1 LATISPQSNDDAQWP
16 PPNAKADSDWVMPPW
31 GTTIGRGIIDKCP
44 HCGQAPI
51 FNGYLAVHELCA
63 ACAAPLGQM
72 PADDT
77 PPYISMVVVA
87 HFVGL
92 FIVLMFKFHWHP
104 GPIEIA
110 ILLVLLV
117 LLCMVTL
124 RMAKGAVIGILL
136 KLDNNR
142 VQPDA

>member
-1 LATISPQSNDDAQWP
+1 LATLSPQSNDDARWP
-16 PPNAKADSDWVMPPW
+16 PPKEADSDWIMPAW
-31 GTTIGRGIIDKCP
+31 GTTIGRGIAGKCP

-51 FNGYLAVHELCA
+51 FNGYLAVHELCS

-77 PPYISMVVVA
+77 PPYIAMVVVA

-104 GPIEIA
+104 GPIAIA
-110 ILLVLLV
+110 LLLMLLV

-142 VQPDA
+142 LLPDA

>member
-1 LATISPQSNDDAQWP
+1 MATILPQSNKDDAHWP
-16 PPNAKADSDWVMPPW
+16 PAAVDSDWIMPGW
-31 GTTIGRGIIDKCP
+31 GTTIGRGIVNKCP
-44 HCGQAPI
+44 HCGHAPI
-51 FNGYLAVHELCA
+51 FNGYLAVHEVCT

-77 PPYISMVVVA
+77 PPYIAMVVVA

-92 FIVLMFKFHWHP
+92 FIVAMFKFHWHP
-104 GPIEIA
+104 GPIAIA
-110 ILLVLLV
+110 ILLALLV
-117 LLCMVTL
+117 LLCMAVL

-142 VQPDA
+142 EKPNG

>member
-1 LATISPQSNDDAQWP
+1 
-16 PPNAKADSDWVMPPW
+16 MPPW
-31 GTTIGRGIIDKCP
+31 GTTIGRGIVGKCP
-44 HCGQAPI
+44 HCGVAPI
-51 FNGYLAVHELCA
+51 FNGYLAVHENCA
-63 ACAAPLGQM
+63 ACDAPLGQM

-77 PPYISMVVVA
+77 PPYIAMVVVA

-92 FIVLMFKFHWHP
+92 FIVLMFRFHWHP
-104 GPIEIA
+104 GPIAIA

-117 LLCMVTL
+117 LLCMAVL

-142 VQPDA
+142 VRPND